1 MEIFNYHDIEQRM
14 VCKYHDTCIYL
25 FGKNL
30 LLSNL
35 PVFPLNQGPNIPVI
49 LVENCSM
56 IPGNPHWTRANKQ
69 FIVLRKEKQ
78 VTNQHS
84 QSKCRN
90 SPLIQDLNQLSR
102 CQIRNQLMRK
112 RRNPRLLQSKCH
124 YHHRY
129 TSLCRICRG
138 SLLKTKNKV
147 NLVYMY
153 EY

>member
-1 MEIFNYHDIEQRM
+1 M
-14 VCKYHDTCIYL
+14 VCVSCTYRDRYIILCNSVIPCKTCSYFSRYLHFKSLIWRFSTIMILNKEWCVSTCIYL

-56 IPGNPHWTRANKQ
+56 IPGNPHWTQANKQ

-84 QSKCRN
+84 QPKCRN
-90 SPLIQDLNQLSR
+90 SPLI
-102 CQIRNQLMRK
+102 
-112 RRNPRLLQSKCH
+112 
-124 YHHRY
+124 
-129 TSLCRICRG
+129 
-138 SLLKTKNKV
+138 
-147 NLVYMY
+147 
-153 EY
+153 

>member
-84 QSKCRN
+84 QPKCRN

-102 CQIRNQLMRK
+102 CRIRNQLMRK

-129 TSLCRICRG
+129 ITMPHMQRIII
-138 SLLKTKNKV
+138 KNQ
-147 NLVYMY
+147 
-153 EY
+153 E

>member
-1 MEIFNYHDIEQRM
+1 MVCVSCTYRDRYIILCNSVIPCKTCTYFSRYLHFKFNMEIFNYHDIEQRM

-90 SPLIQDLNQLSR
+90 SPLI
-102 CQIRNQLMRK
+102 
-112 RRNPRLLQSKCH
+112 
-124 YHHRY
+124 
-129 TSLCRICRG
+129 
-138 SLLKTKNKV
+138 
-147 NLVYMY
+147 
-153 EY
+153 